1 MMEQIFLIERQPAVV
16 NEEYQRACLLH
27 RASFENRHLIYLMF
41 CVLVDKVPSV
51 TLSSFEK

>member
-1 MMEQIFLIERQPAVV
+1 MKRQPAAV

-41 CVLVDKVPSV
+41 CVLVDSVPSV
-51 TLSSFEK
+51 VLSSIEK